1 MKRVLAVFV
10 LVGASVQAET
20 LLGTWDVIISPF
32 ESGNKTALS
41 IQSTGDVSFVV
52 STSSSPS
59 RVLGRGVG
67 CSGYF
72 SAPGN
77 AWSMATTSFSVSSF
91 GILKNLNT
99 EDIRDLTRL
108 NFLNDNG
115 LLTLVISV
123 EQGIPAQNNDIFST
137 IISPSPVSFLLD
149 LPFNYFNPGTYNA
162 VGVNESTGNSISYN
176 MEIVPEPSSLSLL
189 LASGA
194 VLMAGRRRE
203 VRLS

>member
-52 STSSSPS
+52 STSSSPF

-123 EQGIPAQNNDIFST
+123 EQGIPAQNNDIF
-137 IISPSPVSFLLD
+137 
-149 LPFNYFNPGTYNA
+149 
-162 VGVNESTGNSISYN
+162 
-176 MEIVPEPSSLSLL
+176 
-189 LASGA
+189 
-194 VLMAGRRRE
+194 
-203 VRLS
+203 